1 MILINFRNGIPL
13 KLDVMDNKLVLFILE
28 DQEQVMK
35 AALEDQLQD
44 APTVIKTCYRIHR
57 WDRISNI
64 SEDISSAPRSRFELN
79 CNKNSALSHPVFN

>member
-44 APTVIKTCYRIHR
+44 APTVIKTSYRVHR
-57 WDRISNI
+57 WERISNI

-79 CNKNSALSHPVFN
+79 CN

>member
-44 APTVIKTCYRIHR
+44 APTVIKTSYRIHR
-57 WDRISNI
+57 WERISNI
-64 SEDISSAPRSRFELN
+64 SEDISSASRSRFELN
-79 CNKNSALSHPVFN
+79 CN